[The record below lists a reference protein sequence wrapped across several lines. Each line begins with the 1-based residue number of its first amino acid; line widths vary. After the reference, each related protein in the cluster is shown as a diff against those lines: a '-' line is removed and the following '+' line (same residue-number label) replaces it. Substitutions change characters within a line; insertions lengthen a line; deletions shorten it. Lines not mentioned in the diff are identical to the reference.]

1 MVSLMLVYL
10 TINLSTVQE
19 KLIKSKQGVFT
30 DITFRSF
37 KKYTVDAYKD
47 ALKKVNFPNYKLFSD
62 VNEAYSNFFQKIR
75 IIVNSIAPFKTK
87 RVTANTQKWFDREV
101 LENINTRDKLFK
113 KFKKSRLHIDKELY
127 KKAKYNTLKLITAKK
142 TSIF

>member
-1 MVSLMLVYL
+1 M
-10 TINLSTVQE
+10 
-19 KLIKSKQGVFT
+19 
-30 DITFRSF
+30 F
-37 KKYTVDAYKD
+37 KKYSVDPYKD
-47 ALKKVNFPNYKLFSD
+47 ALKKVNFPNYELFND

-75 IIVNSIAPFKTK
+75 IVVDSIAPYKTK
-87 RVTANTQKWFDREV
+87 RVKANTQKWFDGEV

-142 TSIF
+142 TKHSLMINSQNIF